1 MKQQLFDIQQKS
13 IQINQIYSSQVADIQ
28 KLKTV
33 IESQRDKIEEIKR
46 QKESDEKKLLKKI
59 DIINQEK
66 EEINQE
72 VKKIEE

>member
-1 MKQQLFDIQQKS
+1 LKQQLFDIQQKS